1 MPFTNDAIFGAPG
14 DRAYLFANNG
24 DGNFSPMRGTAV
36 LKQKYALPG
45 AKLHFAAANWDCL
58 ACAGQGHADVR
69 WHVIAAFRA
78 VSEVISIFRNQTIEK
93 FLQVVSRR
101 RIGIF
106 HNDHA
111 ATSMLGKDGYGS
123 ISHAAPVDLRLRF
136 VRDFVQS
143 FSIRANLN
151 SIMMNMHKFSGR
163 KYHVVK

>member
-1 MPFTNDAIFGAPG
+1 MPFTDDAIFGAPS
-14 DRAYLFANNG
+14 DRAYLFANNC
-24 DGNFSPMRGTAV
+24 DGNFSAMWRTPMF
-36 LKQKYALPG
+36 KEKYALPG
-45 AKLHFAAANWDCL
+45 SKLHFAAANWDCL

-78 VSEVISIFRNQTIEK
+78 VSEVISIFGNQTIEK

-106 HNDHA
+106 HDDHA
-111 ATSMLGKDGYGS
+111 ATSMLDKDGYDS
-123 ISHAAPVDLRLRF
+123 TSHAPLVDLRLRF